1 MGERK
6 TIGFKL
12 KQLRENSGLRQG
24 QIAEF
29 LGVDQSY
36 VSKVEAD
43 ERALPIEQ
51 LEKLATL
58 YGYDSSIFES
68 DTIEVKPIKL
78 ALRARDLSVEDMHVL
93 ATISHIANNCRFMT
107 NLLGEN

>member
-36 VSKVEAD
+36 VSKIEAD

-51 LEKLATL
+51 LEKLWATL
-58 YGYDSSIFES
+58 L
-68 DTIEVKPIKL
+68 KC
-78 ALRARDLSVEDMHVL
+78 ALRRSMCLWVWCYGMSCSTRASMPRLQVLS
-93 ATISHIANNCRFMT
+93 
-107 NLLGEN
+107 